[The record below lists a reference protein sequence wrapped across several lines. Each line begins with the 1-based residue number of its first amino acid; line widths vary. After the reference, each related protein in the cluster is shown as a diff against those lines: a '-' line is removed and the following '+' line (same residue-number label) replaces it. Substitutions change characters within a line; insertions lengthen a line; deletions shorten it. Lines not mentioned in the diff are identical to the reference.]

1 MEEENINNKA
11 AVLSDLKEVIEV
23 PSGMTDLEKKA
34 MIFAHRKHEEIDHTR
49 KYSGKPYIV
58 HPSAVVELVRSVEHT
73 PQMLA
78 AAWLHDTVE
87 DTKTSLEQIREV
99 FGEEVYELVE
109 MLTDISEPEDGNRK
123 TRKEI
128 DRQHTAKANPQA
140 KTVKL
145 ADLIHNSK
153 SIIEQDP
160 GFARVYLREMRDLLE
175 VLKEGN
181 SSLWERAY
189 EIAHQ

>member
-1 MEEENINNKA
+1 MEEENNEA
-11 AVLSDLKEVIEV
+11 AVLSDLKDIVEV
-23 PSGMTDLEKKA
+23 PSDVTDVEQKA
-34 MIFAHRKHEEIDHTR
+34 MTFAYRKHSEIDHTR

-58 HPSAVVELVRSVEHT
+58 HPAAVAELVRSVDHT
-73 PQMLA
+73 PEMLA

-87 DTKTSLEQIREV
+87 DTKATLEQIRKV
-99 FGEEVYELVE
+99 FGDEIYELVE
-109 MLTDISEPEDGNRK
+109 MLTDVSRPEDGNRK
-123 TRKEI
+123 TRKEM
-128 DRQHTAKANPQA
+128 DRQHSAKASPEA

-145 ADLIHNSK
+145 ADLIHNSR
-153 SIIEQDP
+153 SIIKQDP

-181 SSLWERAY
+181 SLLWNRAY